1 MTIDEALA
9 QAQLV
14 NEEQEWIPLLEYPV
28 EESYVSEDVFID
40 LHRRVIGDMSEDI
53 STTEETNSEYI
64 SFVMDRYHDGVDLS
78 TMLIQLQY
86 ELENGFGTVDGVVN
100 AFMSAEQIKFGW
112 IIPNTVTQRAEK
124 IKIMI
129 FCTGEISG
137 NLYLLKTLPR
147 EYEIRSTLEIGGTIP
162 EPDNDWYL
170 QFANTM
176 QQNVLEA
183 KASAEAAA
191 QSASDANDDLADILD
206 IQSDVN
212 SSKSTVQTLAQ
223 QVQDNT
229 AKSQNSADAAKASEE
244 TARSWAEKAQELS
257 GVSYA
262 SKELAGIVAPQDV
275 YVNPENGHMSLI
287 TRTTDKTL
295 YNSYSGGIK
304 INKVYGKSEQK
315 QYSGYNLL
323 DFSNAKGGSNVGVTV
338 AINDDGS
345 YSYVGTPTDS
355 NVNVWLLGNYASN
368 TPILTLAPG
377 KYYVKG
383 VNLYYNSTNIFTGGR
398 NGGFITLTEET
409 PIAGVRA
416 VSGVVGTSYNE
427 TWYPIIAKS
436 DVEVPWEPYVG
447 GIPSP
452 NPDYPQE
459 IKSVVNPVI
468 TLSDGENSQTVTL
481 PFTLNAIPVS
491 EGGNVTIDGQQYIA
505 DYVDVERGKIVQ
517 CVGFFN
523 GNVFSYDE
531 PRTRWFYSYANAK
544 IKTNPSEIYSL
555 CNRYLYATNSG
566 NNTYRT
572 GSDSYSRMFLIH
584 DVVDADL
591 SDVVIYT
598 ALEVPTEIDLTDEEV
613 QVFLSLKSYDTITYL
628 STDSE
633 IEPVIDLEYG
643 TSRVGALTLDAWNT
657 AQRNEIRISA
667 LETTQEITTEEEV
680 TA

>member
-14 NEEQEWIPLLEYPV
+14 NEEQEWIPLLQYPV

-40 LHRRVIGDMSEDI
+40 LHRRMIGDMSEDV

-86 ELENGFGTVDGVVN
+86 ELENGFGSVDGVVN
-100 AFMSAEQIKFGW
+100 AFMNAEQIKFGW

-191 QSASDANDDLADILD
+191 QSASDANDDLADIKAV
-206 IQSDVN
+206 QSDVN
-212 SSKSTVQTLAQ
+212 ASKSTVQTLAA
-223 QVQDNT
+223 QVQSNAT
-229 AKSQNSADAAKASEE
+229 KAQESADVAKASEE

-304 INKVYGKSEQK
+304 INEMYGRSEQK

-323 DFSNAKGGSNVGVTV
+323 DFTNAKGGSNVGVTV

-345 YSYVGTPTDS
+345 YSYVGTPTET
-355 NVNVWLLGNYASN
+355 NVNVWLLGNYVSN

-398 NGGFITLTEET
+398 NGGFITLTEDT
-409 PIAGVRA
+409 PIGGIRV
-416 VSGVVGTSYNE
+416 VSGEVGTSYNE

-481 PFTLNAIPVS
+481 PCTLRGIGDVKDRIIQKDGVWGVERKIARIEFYNGESVTTEYMS
-491 EGGNVTIDGQQYIA
+491 TTGGLDTGATV
-505 DYVDVERGKIVQ
+505 DYVLSTPTFE
-517 CVGFFN
+517 
-523 GNVFSYDE
+523 SL
-531 PRTRWFYSYANAK
+531 
-544 IKTNPSEIYSL
+544 SE
-555 CNRYLYATNSG
+555 
-566 NNTYRT
+566 
-572 GSDSYSRMFLIH
+572 SDQL
-584 DVVDADL
+584 
-591 SDVVIYT
+591 
-598 ALEVPTEIDLTDEEV
+598 ALHTL
-613 QVFLSLKSYDTITYL
+613 QSFDTITYL

-633 IEPVIDLEYG
+633 IEPAIDLEYG
-643 TSRVGALTLDAWNT
+643 TSRVGALALDAWNT
-657 AQRNEIRISA
+657 AQRNEIRITA
-667 LETTQEITTEEEV
+667 MKAAQTTTEEV
-680 TA
+680 V